1 MEVFLRRDPR
11 PVYPA
16 SAYRSL
22 IELVRA
28 GLLDLRA
35 IRPSV
40 FPLAAL
46 PEAMEAAA
54 SGLPSCGREGAPAQN
69 VSAMI
74 PPISLWIALRA
85 SIEASDSV

>member
-1 MEVFLRRDPR
+1 VILGQFM
-11 PVYPA
+11 YPA

-46 PEAMEAAA
+46 PEAMEAAAAAAA